1 MDNKCHG
8 DVCRR
13 SWVMAFALACLGPHA
28 FAANPDAAGAQPFG
42 GMREITGQVETK
54 ASGFRL
60 DRRAGHFVQSITL
73 TNISGKPIQG
83 PLYIGAGTLPE
94 GVSMAGAQHA
104 TAMGPLLTVP
114 LDKAGLLK
122 AGERCVTVLR
132 FDNRENK
139 PIQYRL
145 RVFQKS
151 AP

>member
-1 MDNKCHG
+1 MNNRRHG
-8 DVCRR
+8 DVHQR

-28 FAANPDAAGAQPFG
+28 LAANPDAG
-42 GMREITGQVETK
+42 GLREITGQVETT

-60 DRRAGHFVQSITL
+60 DRRTGHFVQSVTL
-73 TNISGKPIQG
+73 ANTGGQPIRG
-83 PLYIGAGTLPE
+83 PLYVGAGTLPE
-94 GVSMAGAQHA
+94 GVSVTGAQQA
-104 TAMGPLLTVP
+104 TAMGPLLSVP

-122 AGERCVTVLR
+122 PGERRVTVLR

-145 RVFQKS
+145 RVFQKP